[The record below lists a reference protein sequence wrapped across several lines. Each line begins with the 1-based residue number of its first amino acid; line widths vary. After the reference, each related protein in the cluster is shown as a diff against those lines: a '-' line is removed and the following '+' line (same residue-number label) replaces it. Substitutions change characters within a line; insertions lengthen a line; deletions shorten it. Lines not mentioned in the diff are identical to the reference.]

1 MTEREILDNLKPGT
15 HLAELM
21 LSSQVWPT
29 LYQPPKPVTDAFYC
43 VECGGYPE
51 KLTPEETCPEC
62 GSHKIVTADA
72 TDSPEEE

>member
-1 MTEREILDNLKPGT
+1 MTDLEALAAIQRGHALAALIL
-15 HLAELM
+15 A
-21 LSSQVWPT
+21 
-29 LYQPPKPVTDAFYC
+29 PPKPVTDAFYC